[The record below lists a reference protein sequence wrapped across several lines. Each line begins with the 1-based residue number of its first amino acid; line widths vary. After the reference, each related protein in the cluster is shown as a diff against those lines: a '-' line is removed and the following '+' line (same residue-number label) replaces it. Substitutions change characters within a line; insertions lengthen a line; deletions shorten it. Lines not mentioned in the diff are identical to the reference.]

1 MYVRVKVR
9 NDEVHGR
16 YEWKK
21 ISRHFTFEK
30 VSTMF
35 GGTQRAAAKHF
46 GISNT
51 CMKRICSS
59 LGIKP
64 WPFKKVKNVQS
75 ARRTLVEST
84 LQEYTTEDISRLF
97 GGTQQAAAEHF
108 NVSLS
113 TMQRIC
119 RGLGMRWPKGCKQ
132 HAKQREGAVPRLP
145 HLPHL
150 RAFAFA
156 KVAAKSVVRRTKKD
170 GQVVSV
176 EFTAEKISSMFGGT
190 QLAAARHFGVGL
202 TTMKDICRRLGMR
215 WPKSRKGCGKTADEA
230 RHSRDALSF
239 LNLDGL

>member
-1 MYVRVKVR
+1 M
-9 NDEVHGR
+9 
-16 YEWKK
+16 
-21 ISRHFTFEK
+21 HFTFEK

-46 GISNT
+46 GVSNT

-75 ARRTLVEST
+75 ARRTLVESV
-84 LQEYTTEDISRLF
+84 LQEYSMADITSMF
-97 GGTQQAAAEHF
+97 GVTQQAAAEHF
-108 NVSLS
+108 GVSLS

-119 RGLGMRWPKGCKQ
+119 RGLGVRWPKGSKQ
-132 HAKQREGAVPRLP
+132 HGKRIENAV
-145 HLPHL
+145 PHL

-156 KVAAKSVVRRTKKD
+156 KAAAKSVVRRTKKD

-176 EFTAEKISSMFGGT
+176 EFTVEKIASMFGGT
-190 QLAAARHFGVGL
+190 QQAAARHFGVGL

-215 WPKSRKGCGKTADEA
+215 WPKSRNGQSKTADEA
-230 RHSRDALSF
+230 RDALGF
-239 LNLDGL
+239 LNLDVL

>member
-1 MYVRVKVR
+1 MSGKTGKMFVRVKVR
-9 NDEVHGR
+9 NDEAHAR

-21 ISRHFTFEK
+21 ISMHFTFEK

-46 GISNT
+46 GVSNT

-64 WPFKKVKNVQS
+64 WPFKKTKKVPS
-75 ARRTLVEST
+75 TRRTLVEST
-84 LQEYTTEDISRLF
+84 LQEYTMEDVSRLF

-108 NVSLS
+108 DVSLS
-113 TMQRIC
+113 TLQRIC
-119 RGLGMRWPKGCKQ
+119 RGLGMRWPKGSKQ
-132 HAKQREGAVPRLP
+132 LAKQREGFV
-145 HLPHL
+145 PHL
-150 RAFAFA
+150 RTFAFA
-156 KVAAKSVVRRTKKD
+156 KAAAKSVVRRTKKD

-176 EFTAEKISSMFGGT
+176 EFTAEKISSMFGRT

-215 WPKSRKGCGKTADEA
+215 WPKSRNGHSKRADEA
-230 RHSRDALSF
+230 RDALGF
-239 LNLDGL
+239 LNLDGF